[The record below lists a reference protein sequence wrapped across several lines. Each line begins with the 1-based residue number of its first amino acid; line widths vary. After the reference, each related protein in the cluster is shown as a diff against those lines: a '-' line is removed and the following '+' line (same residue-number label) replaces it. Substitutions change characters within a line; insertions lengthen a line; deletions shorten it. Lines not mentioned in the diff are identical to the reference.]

1 MKIYDII
8 AEQQQV
14 DEILGVIPGVT
25 RAADAAK
32 KAYQGYQRGKDLK
45 TANAIRKARSAK
57 NIFGQYKYSL
67 NGLKG
72 QARIDMIAKRAI
84 ASSQAAAKAKA
95 GISAMPGA
103 GTIIQT
109 LGLGVIV
116 YNYLTQIWSVE
127 NDFEEFKA
135 AKQQGK
141 EVSNADNM
149 FGGMATVEEARELAL
164 ETREELLGYATA
176 QIIAVAGLAGKF
188 VSVIASALKLIPGI
202 GPVIGY
208 PMQGFGWLLGKL
220 SGGNTALAASTRLAL
235 VAWVS
240 SPQGI
245 EFLRKWSNGW
255 LIALGGLVT
264 DWLGEGAAIAIDTMV
279 ELGDQAA
286 KWVSEKTGIA
296 VSVPDAARSKLQ
308 PTQAEKDAAASA
320 DSIPASNAPTING
333 IRITDKDGYLRSDPD
348 FYNNLKIKNAVGR
361 AVNAGQPSPL
371 DQAKRKPGVTYPEF
385 IPSSGRFS

>member
-25 RAADAAK
+25 RAADAAQ
-32 KAYQGYQRGKDLK
+32 KAYQGYQRGKALK
-45 TANAIRKARSAK
+45 AADAARKARTAK

-72 QARIDMIAKRAI
+72 QARIDMIAKRAA
-84 ASSQAAAKAKA
+84 ASAQAAAKAKA
-95 GISAMPGA
+95 GISAMPSANTILQALGIGA
-103 GTIIQT
+103 
-109 LGLGVIV
+109 IV

-127 NDFEEFKA
+127 SDFEEFKA
-135 AKQQGK
+135 AKQEGK
-141 EVSNADNM
+141 QVSNADNM
-149 FGGMATVEEARELAL
+149 FGGFETVENAREKAL
-164 ETREELLGYATA
+164 ETREELLGYATF
-176 QIIAVAGLAGKF
+176 QILAVVGLAGKF
-188 VSVIASALKLIPGI
+188 VSVLGSALKLIPGI

-208 PMQGFGWLLGKL
+208 PVKGIGWVLSLGNGSSATAARVALTAWL
-220 SGGNTALAASTRLAL
+220 ST
-235 VAWVS
+235 
-240 SPQGI
+240 PQGI
-245 EFLRKWSNGW
+245 EFIRKWSDGW

-264 DWLGEGAAIAIDTMV
+264 DWLGESAAIAIDTMV

-296 VSVPDAARSKLQ
+296 VSVPDAARSKIQ
-308 PTQAEKDAAASA
+308 PTQAEKDAAA
-320 DSIPASNAPTING
+320 ASGIASSTAPTING